1 MPSPGADPQG
11 QGVSSGLFLL
21 LLSLSFLT
29 REMEMKLQDTGCT
42 LHWEDLP
49 RAEAGSPC
57 AELGHSVGTWGTRL
71 PSERSPPTALPGHPH
86 DAAQARQG
94 RNSEPHV
101 RKESS
106 DRHGVSQL
114 LSAVAGRVTGV
125 ILQVLPTACRGGG
138 HHPTLQMGGL
148 RPAGLVSP
156 AQGTQPVHGGEAG
169 FGPAG
174 PEPSSA
180 RLWECPPG
188 TGPGAAR
195 TSSPPPAGWTG
206 PPSLSSRFPPGAGPA
221 AAFLLLLQHTGPR
234 AEGPDRVG
242 LFPEDWEPGWGGMGS
257 GRGDTRRQA
266 WDPSHPYSPSS
277 PVRQELWV

>member
-1 MPSPGADPQG
+1 M
-11 QGVSSGLFLL
+11 
-21 LLSLSFLT
+21 
-29 REMEMKLQDTGCT
+29 
-42 LHWEDLP
+42 
-49 RAEAGSPC
+49 
-57 AELGHSVGTWGTRL
+57 
-71 PSERSPPTALPGHPH
+71 
-86 DAAQARQG
+86 
-94 RNSEPHV
+94 
-101 RKESS
+101 
-106 DRHGVSQL
+106 
-114 LSAVAGRVTGV
+114 LSAVVGRVTGV

-156 AQGTQPVHGGEAG
+156 AQVTQPVHGGEAG

-206 PPSLSSRFPPGAGPA
+206 PPSLSARSPPGAGPA

-234 AEGPDRVG
+234 AEGPDRVSLLPG
-242 LFPEDWEPGWGGMGS
+242 DWEREWGGMGS
-257 GRGDTRRQA
+257 SRGDARRQPGIPATPTPPPAQSGRNCGSRCEGRGPA
-266 WDPSHPYSPSS
+266 SPSGNLRS
-277 PVRQELWV
+277 TCPQDLPPPSTLEGL